1 MLLTLENKEIILAS
15 ASEPRQKMLKSAG
28 VDFRIEVMAVDEAS
42 IRDAGR
48 AEKATVIDV
57 ATVLAETKALRV
69 SQVNPEALVI
79 GADQI
84 LDCQDKWFNKPTTRQ
99 EAAATLKALSG
110 QTHQLVTA
118 AVVFQDGMR
127 LWHHCASPSVS
138 MRILN
143 DLDIENYLDVVS
155 DTFMMTPGVYQ
166 TENLGA
172 QILTRIDGCPYA
184 VLGLPLLELLAF
196 LREHGLGYR

>member
-84 LDCQDKWFNKPTTRQ
+84 LDYQDKWFNKPTTRQ

-138 MRILN
+138 MRTLN